1 MEESQMIELANKKII
16 DFAESQNPKV
26 WHQMTMDWN
35 WASTRQTGET
45 HPYTES
51 LMDSRIKCN

>member
-1 MEESQMIELANKKII
+1 MIELANKKII